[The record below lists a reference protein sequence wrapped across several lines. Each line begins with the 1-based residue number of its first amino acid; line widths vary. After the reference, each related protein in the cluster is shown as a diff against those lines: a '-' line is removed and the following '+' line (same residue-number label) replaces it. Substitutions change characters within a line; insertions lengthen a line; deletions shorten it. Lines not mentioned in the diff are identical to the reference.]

1 MSAAK
6 LQTAI
11 HKIASEDSQAIRL
24 GLEEL
29 RGQLASLDDRQLN
42 EALSALMTVFY
53 IDTFEHPELQELVDQ
68 AERVMVLAGT
78 RVVPL
83 VLERITDTDI
93 KCQFHLARVLAQ
105 LGPEVIDAVVEYHD
119 HCTDPVDRAFA
130 IYAISNINNEQIKRI
145 IPQALR
151 DLTSDH
157 KELRDTAAR
166 ALGKIAD
173 TVPAE
178 QIELQ
183 TRSTLFELLM
193 AKLSDPYAGVRA
205 KAARSIGKLRRRDYL
220 DDRQSQRARSALR
233 ALAGLDEQHAW
244 DSAFIVRRE
253 AENALR
259 QDGDA

>member
-1 MSAAK
+1 MSSAK
-6 LQTAI
+6 LKSAI
-11 HKIASEDSQAIRL
+11 RKLASEESEAILAGLKELGNQLPELNDRL
-24 GLEEL
+24 
-29 RGQLASLDDRQLN
+29 LA

-53 IDTFEHPELQELVDQ
+53 IDTFEHPELQELVDR
-68 AERVMVLAGT
+68 AERVMASAGV

-105 LGPEVIDAVVEYHD
+105 LGPEVIEAVIDYHD
-119 HCTDPVDRAFA
+119 RCTDPVDRAFA
-130 IYAISNINNEQIKRI
+130 IYALSNINHDRIKQI
-145 IPQALR
+145 IPQTLC
-151 DLTSDH
+151 DLTSGH

-173 TVPAE
+173 VVPPEQIAE
-178 QIELQ
+178 Q
-183 TRSTLFELLM
+183 TRATMFELLV

-205 KAARSIGKLRRRDYL
+205 KAARSIGKLLHHGYL
-220 DDRQSQRARSALR
+220 DDREGQRARVALR
-233 ALAGLDEQHAW
+233 ALAGLDDQHSW

-259 QDGDA
+259 QEAET